1 MSDTTTTAATPG
13 IDPKRLVAIFYVLAA
28 IAVGVFLERILGL
41 AFSYARVNDPAIFG
55 EDWTVT
61 TVIGYAIAAGAATV
75 IWRNARA
82 HRVSLEVAGELKK
95 VTWPS
100 LRETRAAT
108 VAVVVATFIAAII
121 LGLFDFVWAR
131 LSALVY

>member
-1 MSDTTTTAATPG
+1 M
-13 IDPKRLVAIFYVLAA
+13 DPKRLVAIFYVFAT
-28 IAVGVFLERILGL
+28 IALGLFLEKILGL
-41 AFSYARVNDPAIFG
+41 VFAAARVVDPPLLG
-55 EDWTVT
+55 EDWTLT
-61 TVIGYAIAAGAATV
+61 TIIGYAVAVVAAV
-75 IWRNARA
+75 LVWRNARA

-100 LRETRAAT
+100 ARETRAAT
-108 VAVVVATFIAAII
+108 VAVVVATFIAAVI